1 MSIYSL
7 EETGR
12 GLTLRAENRYLY
24 SRYNPSSRP
33 RRAAEMVPRFNKCIY
48 FVPSPLLGYGI
59 RELIER
65 IPEDSVILAVEES
78 QEIMALCSGLF
89 LENLGDY
96 AKDKRIVSVR
106 LSDKRSLHKLLYTI
120 GPWRFRRVYRVDLNS
135 GAELNPDFYN
145 EAASF
150 LIEDLMSYWR
160 NRHALGRLGREWIRH
175 IFANL
180 SEVSRGKTDFRSLS
194 SQQIDKIPLVAG
206 AGPSLERSLDF
217 IKQFREHLWILAVDT
232 ALPAFLS
239 AGIQPD
245 AAVVL
250 DTQPWNYL
258 DFHNSRSSGIPL
270 IADITAYPGCL
281 SHTGGPCYL
290 FSSDFAELDFLQRLN
305 NEGFRE
311 FSIPPLGSV
320 GLAAV
325 EIAEKLSNSEVFLT
339 GLDFAYSPGKSHARG
354 SSFHQWQLSRSHRLE
369 PHPGWDSSLK
379 RPRTKGLDASGRPVD
394 TDEILL
400 GYAALLKDRYSH
412 LHRFYVLEPG
422 GLDVGLPLISLED
435 AGRVIESRMT
445 TDAGKLIE
453 KRSDGQ
459 LAGSINGNAD
469 VKKVQSSPV
478 SAGRASEFLNAEIAR
493 LNLVISAWEDYA
505 AGEGTADKLVE
516 QLEGMDEIFLDF
528 PDQPPLPKKDDSF
541 LVRGVSRARQLRR
554 YLERLE
560 E

>member
-7 EETGR
+7 EETGG

-24 SRYNPSSRP
+24 SRYNPSSRS
-33 RRAAEMVPRFNKCIY
+33 RRAAGMAPRLNKCIY

-59 RELIER
+59 RELADR
-65 IPEDSVILAVEES
+65 IPDDSIILALEES
-78 QEIMALCSGLF
+78 QEIMALCSGIF

-96 AKDKRIVSVR
+96 AEDNRIVSVR
-106 LSDKRSLHKLLYTI
+106 LSDKPSLHKLLYTI
-120 GPWRFRRVYRVDLNS
+120 GPWRFRRVHRVDLNS

-150 LIEDLMSYWR
+150 LMEDLMSYWR

-180 SEVSRGKTDFRSLS
+180 SEIARGETDFRSLGIL
-194 SQQIDKIPLVAG
+194 QIDKIPLVAA
-206 AGPSLERSLDF
+206 AGPSLEISLDF
-217 IKQFREHLWILAVDT
+217 IKKYRNKLWIMAVDT

-245 AAVVL
+245 TVVVL

-258 DFHNSRSSGIPL
+258 DFHNSGSSGIPL
-270 IADITAYPGCL
+270 IADLTAYPGCL

-290 FSSDFAELDFLQRLN
+290 YSSDFAESEFLERLKD
-305 NEGFRE
+305 EGFRD

-325 EIAEKLSNSEVFLT
+325 EIAGRVSNSDVFLT

-354 SSFHQWQLSRSHRLE
+354 TSFHRWQLSCSHRLE
-369 PHPGWDSSLK
+369 PHPGWNSSMK
-379 RPRTKGLDASGRPVD
+379 KPRRKGLDASGRSVE

-412 LHRFYVLEPG
+412 LDRFHVLEPG
-422 GLDVGLPLISLED
+422 GLDIGLPLISMED
-435 AGRVIESRMT
+435 AGKIIEEREKDRRT
-445 TDAGKLIE
+445 VLRKPELNKILTNPVNTDKA
-453 KRSDGQ
+453 
-459 LAGSINGNAD
+459 
-469 VKKVQSSPV
+469 
-478 SAGRASEFLNAEIAR
+478 SAFLKEELAR
-493 LNLVISAWEDYA
+493 LDLVISAWEEYA
-505 AGEGTADKLVE
+505 AGEGTADELVE
-516 QLEGMDEIFLDF
+516 RLTGMDEVFLDF
-528 PDQPPLPKKDDSF
+528 PDEPPLPKNDDSF
-541 LVRGVSRARQLRR
+541 LVRGVSRVRQLRR
-554 YLERLE
+554 YLERLGH
-560 E
+560 